1 MAFAPPEMEELA
13 KAAEISEDV
22 LSEVLAYLIEQD
34 LVVKISEGLYFT
46 RTAIEQGRQVL
57 NEHFDREKELTLATA
72 RDILNTSRKY
82 ALPLIEYYGQNPVH
96 FRRSVMYGQDTI
108 QSRKKREGA

>member
-1 MAFAPPEMEELA
+1 
-13 KAAEISEDV
+13 
-22 LSEVLAYLIEQD
+22 LIEQD

-82 ALPLIEYYGQNPVH
+82 ALPLIEYYDRIRFTRRVGDVRVRYNPIP
-96 FRRSVMYGQDTI
+96 G
-108 QSRKKREGA
+108 KKEEGGA